1 MSKRPKPERLTTVR
15 LLLLVVFVHAIPVF
29 AQPAPIVVTVDEC
42 LPPLTAALA
51 TASGPRPDGACSY
64 FWTLARRSHHGR
76 AEFRHPA
83 IPIRSSGHADHD
95 FSRSGG
101 ALRLLR
107 GRARDL
113 ADGPGRLG
121 LGRGHDLSRILHAA
135 RRFRRAFLP
144 VGSGGRPERPAI
156 VHDAGEPDPHHG
168 IPPDRRR
175 YKRVPVRQLSPA

>member
-64 FWTLARRSHHGR
+64 FWTLAGGVITGGQNSGTLQFHSGPPGTPITIS
-76 AEFRHPA
+76 AEAVGPSGCFGV
-83 IPIRSSGHADHD
+83 GHAT
-95 FSRSGG
+95 SRTGPVASASGD
-101 ALRLLR
+101 ATICH
-107 GRARDL
+107 A
-113 ADGPGRLG
+113 
-121 LGRGHDLSRILHAA
+121 ILHAA

-144 VGSGGRPERPAI
+144 VGSGRTA
-156 VHDAGEPDPHHG
+156 
-168 IPPDRRR
+168 
-175 YKRVPVRQLSPA
+175 